1 MRRVGLTVG
10 GLLVASV
17 MAIGTPAAASTISYA
32 LTIDHCTG
40 GCGGA
45 VATVALDDH
54 NATGSVDV
62 TVTLAPSA
70 DRFMA
75 SGLDATFAWNLTN
88 NVTVTTSGLPAT
100 YTLLN
105 GGVPGT
111 LHMDGFGSF
120 EYGVQNNTGNGSGH
134 SLLGPLQFTVQGTG
148 LTIGSFA
155 SNSTGGAPNVF
166 FAVDIYAPSTGN
178 TGPLGGGTC
187 ITCEPDQHLL
197 ATPEPASLVLLGS
210 GLLAATRGLRR
221 FKR

>member
-1 MRRVGLTVG
+1 
-10 GLLVASV
+10 
-17 MAIGTPAAASTISYA
+17 
-32 LTIDHCTG
+32 
-40 GCGGA
+40 
-45 VATVALDDH
+45 VALDDH
-54 NATGSVDV
+54 DLMGNVDV

-105 GGVPGT
+105 GGAPGT

-134 SLLGPLQFTVQGTG
+134 SLLGPLQFSVQGTG
-148 LTIGSFA
+148 LTIASFA

-166 FAVDIYAPSTGN
+166 FAVDIYAPGTGN

-187 ITCEPDQHLL
+187 ITCTPEQHLSE
-197 ATPEPASLVLLGS
+197 TPEPASLVLLGS

>member
-1 MRRVGLTVG
+1 MRRLGLTVG

-17 MAIGTPAAASTISYA
+17 MAIGTPATASTISYA

-54 NATGSVDV
+54 NLTGNVEV

-105 GGVPGT
+105 GGVPGA
-111 LHMDGFGSF
+111 LHMDGFGTF
-120 EYGVQNNTGNGSGH
+120 EYGVKNNTGNGCRT
-134 SLLGPLQFTVQGTG
+134 LVTR
-148 LTIGSFA
+148 
-155 SNSTGGAPNVF
+155 
-166 FAVDIYAPSTGN
+166 
-178 TGPLGGGTC
+178 
-187 ITCEPDQHLL
+187 
-197 ATPEPASLVLLGS
+197 PASLQRARHRSDDRVVRIQLDRRRS
-210 GLLAATRGLRR
+210 QRVLRR
-221 FKR
+221 GHLCARDR